1 MAFRVGFISVAHMHA
16 HGYAHALAQ
25 HSAATLAGVWD
36 DDVNRANKFA
46 SAYGVPVFDSPNE
59 LADHVDAVIV
69 CSENRSHANWIEFA
83 AQRYLPVLCEKPLC
97 TTREEA
103 QRIEASN
110 ARLMTAFPCR
120 YSPAFLRLVE
130 RVRNGDI
137 GTVQAVCATNRG
149 MCPGGWFVDE
159 QQSGGGAMIDHVV
172 HVTDLLRVLL
182 GEEVTRV
189 QAQTGN
195 RMYGESWEDTA
206 MLTLEFGSGVFAS
219 LDSSWS
225 RHTSYKTWGDV
236 TMNVV
241 GDRGVIELDL
251 FSQVMQVWGQGPRT
265 HVLAGYGSDLDAGLV
280 NDFVRCAREGAPFP
294 ITGFDG
300 LQASRV
306 AIAGYESA
314 ASRSVV
320 ALAA

>member
-16 HGYAHALAQ
+16 HGYAHALLQ
-25 HSAATLAGVWD
+25 HRSATLVGLWD
-36 DDVNRANKFA
+36 DDVLRGNKFA
-46 SAYGVPVFDSPNE
+46 AAYGTRAFDSPDE
-59 LADHVDAVIV
+59 LADRVDAVIV
-69 CSENRSHANWIEFA
+69 CSENRFHANWIEFA
-83 AQRYLPVLCEKPLC
+83 ARRGLPVLCEKPLC

-103 QRIEASN
+103 QRIEEAN

-120 YSPAFLRLVE
+120 YSPAFQRLAE
-130 RVRNGDI
+130 RVRSGDI
-137 GTVQAVCATNRG
+137 GTIQAVCATNRG
-149 MCPGGWFVDE
+149 MCPGDWFVDVGK
-159 QQSGGGAMIDHVV
+159 SGGGAMIDHVV

-206 MLTLEFGSGVFAS
+206 MLTLEFESGVFAS

-225 RHTSYKTWGDV
+225 RHSSYKTWGDV

-251 FSQVMQVWGQGPRT
+251 FSQVMQVWENGPRT
-265 HVLAGYGSDLDAGLV
+265 HLLAAYGSDLDAGLV
-280 NDFVRCAREGAPFP
+280 NDFVRCAQERAPFP